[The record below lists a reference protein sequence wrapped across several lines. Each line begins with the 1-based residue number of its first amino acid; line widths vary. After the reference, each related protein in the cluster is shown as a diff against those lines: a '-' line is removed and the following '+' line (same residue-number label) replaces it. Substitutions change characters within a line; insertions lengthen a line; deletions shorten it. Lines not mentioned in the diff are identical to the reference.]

1 MLFGEKTMIAKH
13 IVRAVHVIGL
23 MAGLSIIWT
32 ANVNGQSIHPPIRH
46 TLARTAASS
55 VSIRAPGYQRPGNR

>member
-32 ANVNGQSIHPPIRH
+32 AKVNGQSIHPPIG
-46 TLARTAASS
+46 TPLPDLPQ
-55 VSIRAPGYQRPGNR
+55 VG

>member
-32 ANVNGQSIHPPIRH
+32 AKVNGQSIHPPIG
-46 TLARTAASS
+46 
-55 VSIRAPGYQRPGNR
+55 APLPDLPQVG